1 MIANQISK
9 ALGRKKYL
17 AAAIPLIMAAQAQSF
32 EFFMGEI
39 EGSLDSQISMGS
51 SWRMEGK
58 DDALIQGQTPGQN
71 NAVNNNDGDL
81 NFEDGDSFSQIL
93 KGSHDLQISYQNVG
107 AFVRGKYWYDGTLEE
122 SDTVDDENSHDL
134 AKFSGAEVLDA
145 FIYGEFD
152 LLDMPVDVRLGKQVV
167 SWGESTFLH
176 GGINQVNPI
185 DVSSFRRPGAELK
198 EGLIPVNLA
207 FASVGLTDNLSAET
221 FYQLDYQET
230 VTEGCGTYFSTNDF
244 QPEGCNTINT
254 PAGTITRNVDGNRR
268 PDADGQFGIAFRYF
282 SEALDTE
289 FGFYAMNIH
298 GRSPVVSSVKA
309 NFAEEVL
316 YPSGALDSSIQGF
329 ANQVT
334 SPTGDATDS
343 SGYDALVAAA
353 AVDAGAAAQL
363 AALNSQAAVSVMAA
377 LTTDASAST
386 GLAGLI
392 TPQSYYTEYP
402 EDQQLMGI
410 SFASNV
416 AGIALSGEIT
426 HKLDVPV
433 QINAYRSV
441 SAAIQS
447 EGLYQYVFAQAGGD
461 LAGGTEQGNAF
472 ADTVARDTV
481 LAQHTSLGLEV
492 LDLED
497 GAIAPGYKS
506 FDVTQAQMTL
516 ISTFDQVL
524 GASSIALVAEAG
536 YTYIHE
542 FNSDIEFGGETDNN
556 GGYDDIVTEGSWGY
570 TSRLIGTYND
580 VFAGINLSPVLA
592 WSHDVNGVSPGPGG
606 NFIEGEKTLGFAL
619 NAEYQN
625 MYTAAISYTQYFG
638 GITNKLA
645 DRDYASISL
654 GMQF

>member
-17 AAAIPLIMAAQAQSF
+17 ATAIPLLMAAQAQSF

-58 DDALIQGQTPGQN
+58 DDSLIQGQTPGQN

-107 AFVRGKYWYDGTLEE
+107 AFVRGKYWYDGTLED

-176 GGINQVNPI
+176 GGINQINPI

-207 FASVGLTDNLSAET
+207 FASVGLTENLSAET

-254 PAGTITRNVDGNRR
+254 PAGTITRDIDGNRT
-268 PDADGQFGIAFRYF
+268 PDSDGQFGLAFRYF
-282 SEALDTE
+282 SDALDTE

-298 GRSPVVSSVKA
+298 GRSPVVSGVKA
-309 NFAEEVL
+309 NFSEEVL

-353 AVDAGAAAQL
+353 TVDAGAAAQL

-377 LTTDASAST
+377 LTTDASANT
-386 GLAGLI
+386 GLAGFI
-392 TPQSYYTEYP
+392 TPQSYFVEYP

-416 AGIALSGEIT
+416 AGMAVSGEVT

-433 QINAYRSV
+433 QINSYRAV
-441 SAAIQS
+441 SASIQS

-461 LAGGTEQGNAF
+461 LAAGTEQGNAI
-472 ADTVARDTV
+472 ADAVARDTV

-492 LDLED
+492 LDTED
-497 GAIAPGYKS
+497 GAYSSGYKT
-506 FDVTQAQMTL
+506 FDITQAQMTL
-516 ISTFDQVL
+516 INTFDQVL
-524 GASSIALVAEAG
+524 GASSIVLVAEAG

-542 FNSDIEFGGETDNN
+542 FNSDIEFGGEIDNN

-570 TSRLIGTYND
+570 TGRLIGTYND
-580 VFAGINLSPVLA
+580 AFAGVNLSPVLA

-606 NFIEGEKTLGFAL
+606 NFIEGEKTLGFSL

-625 MYTAAISYTQYFG
+625 MYTAAISYTSYFG

-645 DRDYASISL
+645 DRDFASISL